1 MPKILLTGG
10 AGFIGSAMAQKLAE
24 DPENRVV
31 IVDDLSTGS
40 LQKIPTSTHK
50 NVRFIKSNVNVFED
64 ISGVFFAGHFDYVFH
79 YAATVGVQRTLDN
92 PVQVLSDIDGIRN
105 VLNLSKN
112 TGVKKVFFASS
123 SEVYGEPFEIPQNEQ
138 TTPLNSRLPYAIVK
152 NVGESYLRAYHKEYN
167 LDYTIFRLFNTYGD
181 GQSQDFVM
189 SRFVKAALANEP
201 LYVYGEGDQTRTFC
215 HISDNVDTCV
225 KVFRENLQHNDV
237 INIGTNDEI
246 QIVDLAKMVISI
258 TRSDSKIIHLPP
270 LEEGDM
276 KRRCPD
282 NSKMKTVLGR
292 DMMPLHEGIQ
302 LVVEAYK
309 KSTHVRD

>member
-225 KVFRENLQHNDV
+225 KVFRENLQNNDV